1 MEANRYVRARIYQE
15 MLNEDKILYR
25 EEDQWYNLETIV
37 VDNQLTNES
46 IERDLFRNDLKM
58 SHVVLTGQ
66 IL

>member
-1 MEANRYVRARIYQE
+1 MEANRYVLARIYQE

-37 VDNQLTNES
+37 VDNQLMNES

-66 IL
+66 ML